1 MKLEIG
7 DLVIIEHYT
16 SGGTHCLVEILA
28 ISKFDVKIH
37 WVLPKAVASVVN
49 NWPLKY
55 FIKTIRNLYHVKS

>member
-49 NWPLKY
+49 N
-55 FIKTIRNLYHVKS
+55 